1 MEADLFGAP
10 MPRTRTM
17 SDVRS
22 WLDTHTDHLREIADH
37 HDLDLGA
44 VEVIAILVLTGSSD
58 QEILE
63 TMHEQRISMD
73 GQHDPLRGAP
83 QAIFEVRHLAAA

>member
-1 MEADLFGAP
+1 MN
-10 MPRTRTM
+10 
-17 SDVRS
+17 DVHG
-22 WLDTHTDHLREIADH
+22 WIDTHTDGLREIADN

-44 VEVIAILVLTGSSD
+44 VEVIAILVLTGLSD
-58 QEILE
+58 EEILD

-83 QAIFEVRHLAAA
+83 QAIFEVRHLAAAA